1 MKTWNVQV
9 SASNHVEREFDTLKQ
24 ALRWLRGSQGSCSI
38 DLNHSNSEKFCGSVE
53 QAINWIEFRIENQT
67 ESGSIV

>member
-9 SASNHVEREFDTLKQ
+9 SASNHAEREFDTLKQ
-24 ALRWLRGSQGSCSI
+24 ALRWLRGYQGSCLI
-38 DLNHSNSEKFCGSVE
+38 GLNPPNSEKFCGSVE
-53 QAINWIEFRIENQT
+53 QAINWIEFRIETQM